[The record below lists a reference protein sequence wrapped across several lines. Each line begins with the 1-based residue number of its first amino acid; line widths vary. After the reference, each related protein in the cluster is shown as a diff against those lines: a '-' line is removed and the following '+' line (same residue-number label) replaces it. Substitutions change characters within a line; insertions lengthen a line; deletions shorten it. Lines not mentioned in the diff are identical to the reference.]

1 MKSDINLV
9 TREIAGLV
17 LQDLEDF
24 ESLYIEQLSEDLSDI
39 DPILGK
45 LRGVRGKR
53 LRPLILFLCQGMTD
67 SNHPGR
73 IRMALILEL
82 LHLISIIHDDVV
94 DGSDLRRGS
103 ETLNVSEGNQIAV
116 LTGDFLMAKVLSLG
130 LEAGDDVIRKVSACV
145 RIMTRGE
152 LRHAIFSKGRRI
164 TVQECLDNIGEKTA
178 SLFQMAFELGGLPGA
193 ADSPVSGRLRR
204 MGYAFGM
211 AYQIRD
217 DILDFIGQDSDM
229 GKSPGQDLRNGFLT
243 LPLIHALENDSG
255 NSRLRM
261 EEKIRNGSIQD
272 ADELR
277 SYVLDH
283 RGIEKSQEQASR
295 FAGQALVETGR
306 FPDSPFRAALERMI
320 RTSLVRST

>member
-1 MKSDINLV
+1 MKSDFSLV
-9 TREIAGLV
+9 IQEIAGLIRK
-17 LQDLEDF
+17 DMEDF
-24 ESLYIEQLSEDLSDI
+24 ESLYLGQLSEDLPDI
-39 DPILGK
+39 DPVLGK
-45 LRGVRGKR
+45 LCGVRGKR
-53 LRPLILFLCQGMTD
+53 LRPLILFLCQGMAR

-178 SLFQMAFELGGLPGA
+178 SLFQMAFEFGGMPCAPESA
-193 ADSPVSGRLRR
+193 AAGRLRR

-243 LPLIHALENDSG
+243 LPLIHAMGNDSE

-261 EEKIRNGSIQD
+261 EEMIRNASIQD
-272 ADELR
+272 ADWLR
-277 SYVLDH
+277 SYVQDH
-283 RGIEKSQEQASR
+283 RGVEKSQEQADR
-295 FAGQALVETGR
+295 FAEQALEEILQ
-306 FPDSPFRAALERMI
+306 FPDSPFRAALERL
-320 RTSLVRST
+320 TQASLVRSS